1 MGLQCNEAGRTR
13 LTVEIS
19 NFVGY
24 CTELSRSINN
34 EKQQQ
39 YQMEIEQLRKEKEEL
54 ELQLEIC
61 RIERDDLAKKNQQSD
76 APQTVLET
84 RAVQE
89 QILEE
94 DRTFASQLLAEI
106 WRGTRRSVYT
116 HCRNVGL
123 RKWSGRINRRVG
135 SMKRRFSVDR
145 ESSSLRLYLKLQF
158 REHTSI
164 SVVTICHDHNSVK
177 THHTLSTSCL
187 SFESHPHSQWRFD
200 PRSPSSNRISFSP
213 S

>member
-1 MGLQCNEAGRTR
+1 MDLQCNEAGQTR

-24 CTELSRSINN
+24 CTELSRSVNN

-89 QILEE
+89 QIRRR
-94 DRTFASQLLAEI
+94 DAGHSPVVVKLADNCV
-106 WRGTRRSVYT
+106 RVLS
-116 HCRNVGL
+116 L
-123 RKWSGRINRRVG
+123 SGIDG
-135 SMKRRFSVDR
+135 QA
-145 ESSSLRLYLKLQF
+145 L
-158 REHTSI
+158 
-164 SVVTICHDHNSVK
+164 
-177 THHTLSTSCL
+177 
-187 SFESHPHSQWRFD
+187 
-200 PRSPSSNRISFSP
+200 
-213 S
+213 